1 MEILRCRLFL
11 FLFPFLCLCRLHPK
25 TTSLIHF
32 KRSFRHKQISPF
44 PLSRLSE
51 AMLTCTIWPKW
62 RLKQEIHLMDQWI
75 QSIKYIIGNQIAC
88 HGKKTNNQN
97 MINRPTEKSPCK
109 SQHQTSTD
117 VNLQGAS
124 AILVAII
131 FQRCIHSLRCDRN
144 PMLSNHSA
152 QNKAYQGKVPA

>member
-1 MEILRCRLFL
+1 MQT
-11 FLFPFLCLCRLHPK
+11 FPFP
-25 TTSLIHF
+25 F
-32 KRSFRHKQISPF
+32 PF
-44 PLSRLSE
+44 PLPLSPSPQNNVFDS
-51 AMLTCTIWPKW
+51 LQTILSAQTNFAFSFVSLVWGHVDLYDMAKMAIKARNPTSYGS
-62 RLKQEIHLMDQWI
+62 MD
-75 QSIKYIIGNQIAC
+75 SIKYHIGNQIAC

-97 MINRPTEKSPCK
+97 MINRPTAKSPCK

-152 QNKAYQGKVPA
+152 QHKAYQGKVPAWVS